1 MLPPHNCG
9 KSAGDTE
16 SKYNL
21 KIGFGFAVD
30 ASPHCDQVSPLGF
43 EYEVVCE
50 LRLAINVAAFRV
62 EALISLMR

>member
-1 MLPPHNCG
+1 MLPPLNCG
-9 KSAGDTE
+9 KSADDIE
-16 SKYNL
+16 SKFNL

-30 ASPHCDQVSPLGF
+30 ASPHCDLVSPLGF